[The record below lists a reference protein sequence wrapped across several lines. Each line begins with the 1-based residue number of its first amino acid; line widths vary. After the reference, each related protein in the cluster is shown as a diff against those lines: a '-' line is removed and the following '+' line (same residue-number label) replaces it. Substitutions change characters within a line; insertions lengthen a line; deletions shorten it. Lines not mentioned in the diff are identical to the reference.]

1 MIDSFPE
8 TGPSTT
14 RVKEIR
20 AQASAWLRRRE
31 FQDWDAATQKEFEAW
46 RRASPANAV
55 AYLRVEQI
63 WRRADKLRVL
73 KHPVRAE
80 KSLPVRLKSLLP
92 KVGAAIVVAG
102 LVGFASQIY
111 FANGNTR
118 TYATPVGAHE
128 TISLADGS
136 KIELNTDTVL
146 WVRESQKGRSAELV
160 KGEAYFQ
167 IRHDAAHPFIVTA
180 ADHRVTDLGTKF
192 LVRCDQGPLEVALLE
207 GSARIETVGS
217 NAPSHA
223 VVLRPGD
230 VALAT
235 VSSMSISR
243 SSSQGL
249 AAQFAWRQG
258 LLVFNHTTLADAA
271 VEFNRYNQ
279 TKLIIADRDIATRT
293 IGGTFRTS
301 DVEGFIEITR
311 QLLNLR
317 AEKLGSNIVITR

>member
-1 MIDSFPE
+1 MIDGLSE
-8 TGPSTT
+8 TRQSTT
-14 RVKEIR
+14 NVKEIR
-20 AQASAWLRRRE
+20 AQASVWLRRRE
-31 FQDWDAATQKEFEAW
+31 FQDWDAATQKEFDAW
-46 RRASPANAV
+46 RKASPANAV

-73 KHPVRAE
+73 KHPTRAE
-80 KSLPVRLKSLLP
+80 KSLSARLKSILP
-92 KVGAAIVVAG
+92 KVGAAIVIAG
-102 LVGFASQIY
+102 LIGFAGQTY
-111 FANGNTR
+111 FANGDTK

-146 WVRESQKGRSAELV
+146 RVRVNEKGRAAELV

-167 IRHDAAHPFIVTA
+167 IRHDAAHPFVVTA

-192 LVRCDQGPLEVALLE
+192 FVRRDEGPLEVALLE

-235 VSSMSISR
+235 TGSMSVSR
-243 SSSQGL
+243 TSSQGL

-258 LLVFNHTTLADAA
+258 LLVFNHITLADAA
-271 VEFNRYNQ
+271 AEFNRYNQ
-279 TKLIIADRDIATRT
+279 TKLIVADRGIAART

-301 DVEGFIEITR
+301 DVEGFTEITR

-317 AEKLGSNIVITR
+317 VEKLGGNIVITR

>member
-1 MIDSFPE
+1 MIDGLSE
-8 TGPSTT
+8 TRQSTT
-14 RVKEIR
+14 NAKEIR

-31 FQDWDAATQKEFEAW
+31 FQDWDAATQTEFEAW
-46 RRASPANAV
+46 RKASPANAV

-73 KHPVRAE
+73 KHPARAE
-80 KSLPVRLKSLLP
+80 NTLLARLKSILP
-92 KVGAAIVVAG
+92 KVGAAVIVAG
-102 LVGFASQIY
+102 LVGFAAQIY
-111 FANGNTR
+111 VANGDTK

-146 WVRESQKGRSAELV
+146 QVRTGQKGRSAELV

-167 IRHDAAHPFIVTA
+167 IRHDAVHPFIVTA

-192 LVRCDQGPLEVALLE
+192 LVRRDQGPLEVTLLE
-207 GSARIETVGS
+207 GSARIESVSS

-223 VVLRPGD
+223 VVLKPGD

-235 VSSMSISR
+235 ANSVSVSR
-243 SSSQGL
+243 RTLQGL

-258 LLVFNHTTLADAA
+258 LLVLNHTTLADAA
-271 VEFNRYNQ
+271 AEFNRYNQ
-279 TKLIIADRDIATRT
+279 TKLIIADRDIAAHT

-301 DVEGFIEITR
+301 DVEGFTEITR

-317 AEKLGSNIVITR
+317 VEKLGGNIVITR

>member
-1 MIDSFPE
+1 MIDGLPE
-8 TGPSTT
+8 TRQSTT
-14 RVKEIR
+14 NVKEIR

-31 FQDWDAATQKEFEAW
+31 FQDWDAATQEEFEAW
-46 RRASPANAV
+46 RNASSANAV

-73 KHPVRAE
+73 KHPARAE
-80 KSLPVRLKSLLP
+80 NLLPARLKSILP
-92 KVGAAIVVAG
+92 KAGAAIIVAG
-102 LVGFASQIY
+102 LVGFAGQVY
-111 FANGNTR
+111 FANGDAK

-146 WVRESQKGRSAELV
+146 RVRVSQKARSAELV

-192 LVRCDQGPLEVALLE
+192 LVRRDQGPLEVTLLE
-207 GSARIETVGS
+207 GSARLETIGS
-217 NAPSHA
+217 NAPSYA
-223 VVLRPGD
+223 VVLKPGD

-235 VSSMSISR
+235 TSSMSVSR
-243 SSSQGL
+243 RSSQGL
-249 AAQFAWRQG
+249 AAQFAWRHG

-271 VEFNRYNQ
+271 AEFNRYNQ
-279 TKLIIADRDIATRT
+279 TKLIIADRDIAVRT
-293 IGGTFRTS
+293 IGGTNRTS
-301 DVEGFIEITR
+301 DVEGFAEIAR

-317 AEKLGSNIVITR
+317 AEKLGGNIVITR

>member
-1 MIDSFPE
+1 MIDGLSEPRQ
-8 TGPSTT
+8 STT
-14 RVKEIR
+14 NVKEIR

-31 FQDWDAATQKEFEAW
+31 FEDWDAATQKEFEAW
-46 RRASPANAV
+46 RKASSGHAV

-73 KHPVRAE
+73 KHPARTE
-80 KSLPVRLKSLLP
+80 KSLPTRLKSYFS
-92 KVGAAIVVAG
+92 KVGAAIVIAG
-102 LVGFASQIY
+102 LVGFATQIY
-111 FANGNTR
+111 FASGDTK
-118 TYATPVGAHE
+118 TYATSVGTHE

-146 WVRESQKGRSAELV
+146 RVRVSQKGRTAELV

-192 LVRCDQGPLEVALLE
+192 LVRRDQGPLEVTLLE

-217 NAPSHA
+217 NALSHA

-235 VSSMSISR
+235 ASSMSISR
-243 SSSQGL
+243 RSSQGL

-271 VEFNRYNQ
+271 AEFNRYNQ
-279 TKLIIADRDIATRT
+279 TKLIIADRDIAART

-301 DVEGFIEITR
+301 DVEGFTEIAR

-317 AEKLGSNIVITR
+317 VEKLGGDIVIAR

>member
-1 MIDSFPE
+1 MIDGLSEP
-8 TGPSTT
+8 TQSTT
-14 RVKEIR
+14 NVKEIR

-46 RRASPANAV
+46 RKASPANAV

-73 KHPVRAE
+73 KHPAREE
-80 KSLPVRLKSLLP
+80 KSLPARLKSILP
-92 KVGAAIVVAG
+92 KIGAAIVIVG
-102 LVGFASQIY
+102 LVGFAGQIY
-111 FANGNTR
+111 FASGDTK

-128 TISLADGS
+128 TISLGDGS

-146 WVRESQKGRSAELV
+146 RVRESRTSRAAELV
-160 KGEAYFQ
+160 RGEAYFQ
-167 IRHDAAHPFIVTA
+167 IRHDAAHPFTVTA

-192 LVRCDQGPLEVALLE
+192 LVRRDQGPLEVTLLE

-217 NAPSHA
+217 NASSHT

-235 VSSMSISR
+235 ASSVSVSR
-243 SSSQGL
+243 RSSQGL

-271 VEFNRYNQ
+271 AEFNRYNR
-279 TKLIIADRDIATRT
+279 TRLIIADRDIAAHT

-301 DVEGFIEITR
+301 DVEGFAEITR
-311 QLLNLR
+311 QLLNMR
-317 AEKLGSNIVITR
+317 VEKLGSDIVITR